1 LTFVFFDIYHSLPG
15 LRELLLC
22 SQILVM
28 EWYQYIAAFF
38 SGVFFANMVPHFVQ
52 GISGNKFPTPFAKP
66 PGKGLSSPTVNVVWA
81 LFNLLVGYVLF
92 RASNMNSSNT
102 LSIVIFFLG
111 ISAMSIMS
119 SKTFQQKDK
128 E

>member
-1 LTFVFFDIYHSLPG
+1 
-15 LRELLLC
+15 
-22 SQILVM
+22 M

-38 SGVFFANMVPHFVQ
+38 SGIFFTNMIPHFVQ

-81 LFNLLVGYVLF
+81 LFNLVVGFVLF
-92 RASNMNSSNT
+92 KASNMNSSNT
-102 LSIVIFFLG
+102 LSIIIFFLG
-111 ISAMSIMS
+111 ISAMSVMS
-119 SKTFQQKDK
+119 SKISQQKDK